1 MSPAPPPAP
10 PKLDRPP
17 HSPKRERKHA
27 EWSHTPHPS
36 AGLRCHV
43 IVDRELTGTRTRLT
57 SARALARCHGH
68 CDATSARALARRHGH
83 LERGAPSGAHDGA
96 HSLAAASLFVAAL
109 AAAAAT
115 ALAAAAATAL
125 AMASADKRPPPPP
138 PPPRLNPRSSRPTE
152 TQSQIEIEIEIETQ
166 SQILP
171 SHGGHSAMRA
181 RNQPHCWHALLIR
194 PRPIGCPWWACKS
207 VHA

>member
-17 HSPKRERKHA
+17 HSPTRERKHA
-27 EWSHTPHPS
+27 EWSHTSHPS

-57 SARALARCHGH
+57 SARALARRHGH

-83 LERGAPSGAHDGA
+83 LERGAPSGAPDGAPSGAPSGA

-125 AMASADKRPPPPP
+125 AMASADKRPPLPP
-138 PPPRLNPRSSRPTE
+138 PPPRVNPRSSRPTAA
-152 TQSQIEIEIEIETQ
+152 TLQC
-166 SQILP
+166 
-171 SHGGHSAMRA
+171 A
-181 RNQPHCWHALLIR
+181 RGTSRTVGTHC
-194 PRPIGCPWWACKS
+194 
-207 VHA
+207 